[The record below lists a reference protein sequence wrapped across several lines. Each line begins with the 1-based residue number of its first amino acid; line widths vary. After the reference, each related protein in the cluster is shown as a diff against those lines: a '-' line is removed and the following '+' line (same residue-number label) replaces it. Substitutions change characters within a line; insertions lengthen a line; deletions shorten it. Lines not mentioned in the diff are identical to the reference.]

1 MSEGTEE
8 IRGEVVV
15 YEPPGDGARVEVRL
29 VGETVWLT
37 QDQMAALFGRE
48 RSVITKHLRN
58 AYATGEIEPE
68 ATRALFARVQSE
80 GGRQVSR
87 QLEHYNLDAILSV
100 GYRVNSIRGT
110 QFRKWATGVLR
121 QHLVDG
127 ITINQKRLEQRGR
140 EAERALAVALETLRS
155 HQLIS
160 GDGQEVLAVVQHY
173 FKSWELLRAYD
184 DDTLPAA
191 PDGTVTP
198 FRPLTIEAARDA
210 VRTLAD
216 EMAARGET
224 LGLFGQERGDALES
238 ILAQIEQT
246 VFEQPAYPTVES
258 RAAHLLYFVIKN
270 HPLSDGNKRVASL
283 LFLDYLRLNGA
294 FLASD
299 RRPRFSDTA
308 LVALALLVATSDP
321 KDKDLVIRLI
331 LNLLAEDRQ

>member
-1 MSEGTEE
+1 MSEGSG
-8 IRGEVVV
+8 IARGEVVV
-15 YEPPGDGARVEVRL
+15 YEENDEPRVEVIL
-29 VGETVWLT
+29 GEDTVWLSLN
-37 QDQMAALFGRE
+37 QIADVFGRDK
-48 RSVITKHLRN
+48 SVISRHLK
-58 AYATGEIEPE
+58 TIFDSGELKRE
-68 ATRALFARVQSE
+68 ATVAENATVQAE
-80 GGRQVSR
+80 GTREVQRTVTF
-87 QLEHYNLDAILSV
+87 YNLDAILAV
-100 GYRVNSIRGT
+100 GYRVNSRRGT
-110 QFRKWATGVLR
+110 QFRRWATDVLR

-184 DDTLPAA
+184 EDTLPAA
-191 PDGTVTP
+191 PGGTTTP
-198 FRPLTIEAARDA
+198 LRPLTLEAAREA
-210 VRTLAD
+210 IRTLAD
-216 EMAARGET
+216 DMAARGEA

-238 ILAQIEQT
+238 ILDQLEQSA
-246 VFEQPAYPTVES
+246 FGQPAYPTVES

-299 RRPRFSDTA
+299 GRPRFSDTA

-321 KDKDLVIRLI
+321 KDKDIIIKLI
-331 LNLLAEDRQ
+331 LNLLAEDRP